1 MSSIIYSGNTL
12 YLFMLKMDHLSTLV
26 GVLDSQDLSAVFEN
40 HFELFNFGFYSY
52 LNVLGDIFQ
61 L

>member
-1 MSSIIYSGNTL
+1 
-12 YLFMLKMDHLSTLV
+12 MLKMDHLSSLV
-26 GVLDSQDLSAVFEN
+26 GVLDSQDLSAVFKN
-40 HFELFNFGFYSY
+40 NFELFNFDFYSY